1 MVLVG
6 AAHHRALLHG
16 GVAADDVFD
25 HGGEHLEAIVA
36 DDQPL
41 DAGVQEHEAVLIHI
55 ADVAG
60 VCPDAAIRVVAQQ
73 GSRFGGLAVIA
84 LHDGRAGDAE
94 LTALADGQ
102 FGVGTWLKHRH
113 KGVHQRDAH
122 TAHLVGK
129 AGSSGGSRRNL
140 GHAVALGQAV
150 LHAVSGQEV
159 VHALL
164 GTHRDGV
171 AASSIVADEGQILVL
186 QQQRRGH
193 LLVVG
198 RHAEHVLRLVL
209 PDQGT
214 QLCRVQ
220 IGDDNHGKAQH
231 QRQVHAAGVA
241 IGNERGHDV
250 HQLLA
255 AAEQLFVSAELLCD
269 GVEVHI
275 GQHDALGRAGGAAGV
290 HHHAGVIRVVRLGTG
305 VFALTGGN
313 EILPA
318 DHVGRIAVLVG
329 GGQLVAHGQM
339 QRQGV
344 GGGHHQHPFHVGALG
359 SLLAAVVDH
368 VQADEQVGVHLG
380 DVLVDALSTIARVHQ
395 IQGGTDHVGSIERI
409 DDLRGHHADHGG
421 NVAFF
426 HADGTEGRRRLFD
439 VDDEVGISDLA
450 AVIGDGGLGQV
461 RFVLAA
467 DVLEGAA
474 FRRRLIEEL
483 GVIVFEPRFCDGCV
497 DGFVWC
503 SRHRIQDL
511 SFFSSSFIFP
521 ETAEKACS
529 AGHFLTGKRPK
540 RPTVIVVD
548 GGRNVNE

>member
-1 MVLVG
+1 MVPVG
-6 AAHHRALLHG
+6 AADYRALLHG

-25 HGGEHLEAIVA
+25 HGREYLEAVVT

-41 DAGVQEHEAVLIHI
+41 DAGVEEHEAVFVHVT
-55 ADVAG
+55 DVAG
-60 VCPDAAIRVVAQQ
+60 VRPEFSVSVAVQQ
-73 GSRFGGLAVIA
+73 NGGLVGFVVIA
-84 LHDGRAGDAE
+84 LHDSRAGDAD
-94 LTALADGQ
+94 LAALADGQ
-102 FGVGTWLKHRH
+102 LILGARFKDGHDRVD
-113 KGVHQRDAH
+113 QRDAD
-122 TAHLVGK
+122 TADFVDST
-129 AGSSGGSRRNL
+129 GSCGGGRRDL
-140 GHAVALGQAV
+140 GHAVALCQRELCAV
-150 LHAVSGQEV
+150 LLQERIDC
-159 VHALL
+159 LL

-171 AASSIVADEGQILVL
+171 AAGSIVADEGQILVL

-214 QLCRVQ
+214 QLFRVQ
-220 IGDDNHGKAQH
+220 IGDDDHGKAQH

-255 AAEQLFVSAELLCD
+255 AAEQLFVSTELLCD

-290 HHHAGVIRVVRLGTG
+290 HHHAGVVRVVRLGTG

-380 DVLVDALSTIARVHQ
+380 DVIVDALSTIARVHQ
-395 IQGGTDHVGSIERI
+395 IQGGTDHR
-409 DDLRGHHADHGG
+409 
-421 NVAFF
+421 
-426 HADGTEGRRRLFD
+426 T
-439 VDDEVGISDLA
+439 
-450 AVIGDGGLGQV
+450 
-461 RFVLAA
+461 
-467 DVLEGAA
+467 
-474 FRRRLIEEL
+474 
-483 GVIVFEPRFCDGCV
+483 
-497 DGFVWC
+497 
-503 SRHRIQDL
+503 HR
-511 SFFSSSFIFP
+511 
-521 ETAEKACS
+521 
-529 AGHFLTGKRPK
+529 
-540 RPTVIVVD
+540 
-548 GGRNVNE
+548 